1 MSILSFNSHLSY
13 SRNPYFV
20 SIKNSFQ
27 MTRVLLIILLTCS
40 LNTFTIAQESAYDSI
55 VSVTT
60 RELVNTDPE
69 KALENYQ
76 YLYEISKNDEQRIR
90 SLNFKGGLLLY
101 FGIRDE
107 ALNLFLESER
117 LAIKER
123 DYLALT
129 RIYGYIS
136 SIHKQTNL
144 LSASREYL
152 TKAKEA
158 SQRIKGKSIQT
169 RYFGNIEHE
178 IASIEATRGEYQ
190 LSLEHLR
197 NAIK

>member
-129 RIYGYIS
+129 RI
-136 SIHKQTNL
+136 
-144 LSASREYL
+144 
-152 TKAKEA
+152 
-158 SQRIKGKSIQT
+158 
-169 RYFGNIEHE
+169 
-178 IASIEATRGEYQ
+178 
-190 LSLEHLR
+190 
-197 NAIK
+197 